1 MAKWKNPVVEEIRKA
16 RDAHAAKF
24 GHDLDAIVKDIQE
37 QERKSGREFVS
48 PPPRRPTLTLSP
60 KPE

>member
-1 MAKWKNPVVEEIRKA
+1 MWKDPVVEEIRKA

-24 GHDLDAIVKDIQE
+24 GYDLDAIVKDIQE

-48 PPPRRPTLTLSP
+48 PPPKRPTLTFLR